1 MRQLMGNIE
10 KSTIDKSAD
19 IEEIGDY
26 INLALAVRNSLRKEK
41 QFNLADEIRNRLIAC
56 GFTIEDTPEG
66 TKWVYKK

>member
-1 MRQLMGNIE
+1 MGEKLRQLMGNIE

-41 QFNLADEIRNRLIAC
+41 QFNSRHR
-56 GFTIEDTPEG
+56 
-66 TKWVYKK
+66 Y